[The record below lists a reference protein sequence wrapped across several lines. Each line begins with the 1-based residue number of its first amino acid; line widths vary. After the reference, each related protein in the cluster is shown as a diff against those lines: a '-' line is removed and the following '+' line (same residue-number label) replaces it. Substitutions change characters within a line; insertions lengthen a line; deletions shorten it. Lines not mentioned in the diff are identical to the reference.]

1 MVEQKLRELGFY
13 LPEAA
18 KPVAVYVPGV
28 LADGLLFTS
37 GQLPFAD
44 GEIKYQGRLGEDLTT
59 AQGQAAAQLCALNC
73 LAVIKQ
79 LVGDLNQVE
88 RIVKVVGFVSS
99 APGFY
104 EQPQVINGASNLLG
118 QVFGQI
124 GEHARSAVGV
134 SALPLNAAVE
144 LEMVVKVRSTV
155 NSSLKSLGSSS
166 TD

>member
-1 MVEQKLRELGFY
+1 MVEQKLRELGFT

-28 LADGLLFTS
+28 MTDGLLFTS
-37 GQLPFAD
+37 GQLPLAD
-44 GEIKYQGRLGEDLTT
+44 GEIKYRGRLGEDLTT

-79 LVGDLNQVE
+79 LVGNLNRVE
-88 RIVKVVGFVSS
+88 KIVKVVGYVSS

-118 QVFGQI
+118 QVFGEN
-124 GEHARSAVGV
+124 GWHARSAVGV

-144 LEMVVKVRSTV
+144 LEMVVKLRT
-155 NSSLKSLGSSS
+155 
-166 TD
+166 T